1 MLPRAVRPT
10 VHKQAR
16 TASSAAIDRFSLDIY
31 AGHRAEQER
40 ANESGAVSKSPAARR
55 GESLRGDVQLP
66 RELKLATDAIVESI
80 DDKTLIRQNALDL
93 YARLKRTSG
102 LAPPSSGKPTTSNSY
117 DAVSSLA
124 YLAGLMP
131 SVYAATLHVLDATKQ
146 RLQLLATDEDGQAGA
161 PWSPD
166 RLVDYGSGTGSAA
179 WAFEDVWG
187 VETADGVAREY
198 VGLDP
203 ARSMVELSSGL
214 FGALPLRRTDDGVL
228 SGAASSARL
237 DAKAYQL
244 ALPASASSLAKLQLS
259 RKSSE
264 RKRTIALAAF
274 SLGELPTREKRKDLV
289 RAMWDSGAELMIVID
304 RGTPAGSRLVI
315 EAREQLL
322 MYGRREVTRA
332 KGSVDVELDQE
343 LLDAGFEAVPEVNED
358 AEVDPSL
365 GSFVMAPCPHDG
377 GCPLHHSTKSFC
389 HFGQRVKTPA
399 FLRNTKHSSRGEE
412 DSKFSYVVVRR
423 GQRPTSAA
431 PARPSAVEGLL
442 AEVDALEAQAA
453 PDAAVRAIASVIP
466 TAAQQDT
473 IDVPS
478 ELSWPRL
485 VAPPKK
491 RSGHIIMEVCASS
504 GDIERHT
511 IPKSQ
516 GRQAYYDARKV
527 SWGDTFPHAPKNGP
541 QPSPSTTPSAFDS
554 PDLAPRSKFGGDARH
569 RGKKADREMGK
580 REARSLREAERHAR
594 REKRMSA
601 KRRAGGSGDGGF
613 GGAADEHGVMDVEV
627 DFDSDGKMRISR

>member
-1 MLPRAVRPT
+1 MPARWRLPFAPLDQV
-10 VHKQAR
+10 VLSLR
-16 TASSAAIDRFSLDIY
+16 TARFVGFADLAVCRTHCSS
-31 AGHRAEQER
+31 H
-40 ANESGAVSKSPAARR
+40 
-55 GESLRGDVQLP
+55 
-66 RELKLATDAIVESI
+66 T
-80 DDKTLIRQNALDL
+80 
-93 YARLKRTSG
+93 
-102 LAPPSSGKPTTSNSY
+102 
-117 DAVSSLA
+117 
-124 YLAGLMP
+124 
-131 SVYAATLHVLDATKQ
+131 
-146 RLQLLATDEDGQAGA
+146 
-161 PWSPD
+161 
-166 RLVDYGSGTGSAA
+166 
-179 WAFEDVWG
+179 
-187 VETADGVAREY
+187 
-198 VGLDP
+198 
-203 ARSMVELSSGL
+203 
-214 FGALPLRRTDDGVL
+214 
-228 SGAASSARL
+228 
-237 DAKAYQL
+237 
-244 ALPASASSLAKLQLS
+244 
-259 RKSSE
+259 
-264 RKRTIALAAF
+264 
-274 SLGELPTREKRKDLV
+274 
-289 RAMWDSGAELMIVID
+289 
-304 RGTPAGSRLVI
+304 
-315 EAREQLL
+315 
-322 MYGRREVTRA
+322 
-332 KGSVDVELDQE
+332 
-343 LLDAGFEAVPEVNED
+343 
-358 AEVDPSL
+358 
-365 GSFVMAPCPHDG
+365 
-377 GCPLHHSTKSFC
+377 
-389 HFGQRVKTPA
+389 VKTPA

-504 GDIERHT
+504 GTWQASPCLTSELTCLRAAGDIERHT

-580 REARSLREAERHAR
+580 REARSLRDVERHAR
-594 REKRMSA
+594 REKRMLA
-601 KRRAGGSGDGGF
+601 KRRAGGSEDGGF